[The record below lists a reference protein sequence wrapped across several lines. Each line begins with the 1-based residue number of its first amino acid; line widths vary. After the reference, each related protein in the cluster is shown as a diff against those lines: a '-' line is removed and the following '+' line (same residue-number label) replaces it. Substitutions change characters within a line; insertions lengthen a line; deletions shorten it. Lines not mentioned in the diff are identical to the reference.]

1 LWCVSFSSSH
11 KKTSK
16 LSNIILHQFEG
27 LHKLWDTPIY
37 LLDKGASS
45 VNLKSFHYYDR
56 MYPSQDMANSI
67 GNLVALPLQGLALK
81 NGNSAFI
88 DDNWNA
94 YPDQWDI
101 LLNKTKKFQ
110 KMAL

>member
-1 LWCVSFSSSH
+1 
-11 KKTSK
+11 
-16 LSNIILHQFEG
+16 
-27 LHKLWDTPIY
+27 
-37 LLDKGASS
+37 
-45 VNLKSFHYYDR
+45 

-81 NGNSAFI
+81 NGNSAFV

-101 LLNKTKKFQ
+101 LLNKTKKLAVEEIDMCIEKWKQ
-110 KMAL
+110 ELIQISRNCITMII